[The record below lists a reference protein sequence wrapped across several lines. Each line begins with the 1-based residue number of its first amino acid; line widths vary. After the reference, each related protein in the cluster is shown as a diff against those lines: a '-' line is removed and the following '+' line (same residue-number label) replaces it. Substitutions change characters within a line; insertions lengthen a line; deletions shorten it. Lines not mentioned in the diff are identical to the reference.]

1 MVKRLAIL
9 SAIIVVLAVLVSA
22 FAGGVTVK
30 ADKPDRPPG
39 QEKKGG
45 GNGNGYPETIYLADI
60 DSHLTSPTG
69 KFRWLDVADQAYSS
83 SYRDSYDYTKATVK
97 VSFAPA
103 GEILKGIITARNLK
117 PNFAYQ
123 IKLAGY
129 PEAYPVANECIGLAG
144 RWWQEEWNGS
154 EWTNGK
160 ILTTRETAHRQI
172 RTIRSTSQ
180 GAI

>member
-1 MVKRLAIL
+1 MIKRLAIL

-22 FAGGVTVK
+22 FTVGVPVK
-30 ADKPDRPPG
+30 AGKPDSPPG

-45 GNGNGYPETIYLADI
+45 GNGNGNGYPETIYLADI
-60 DSHLTSPTG
+60 DSGFTSPTG

-83 SYRDSYDYTKATVK
+83 SYRNSYDYTKATVK

-103 GEILKGIITARNLK
+103 NEILKGIITARNLK

-144 RWWQEEWNGS
+144 RW
-154 EWTNGK
+154 
-160 ILTTRETAHRQI
+160 
-172 RTIRSTSQ
+172 
-180 GAI
+180 